1 VTGPRRYYVYMMTNR
16 SGTLY
21 AGITNDIA
29 RRVYEHQQKLM
40 PGFTSKYN
48 ISRLIWMEAFGSPTE
63 AIAREK
69 QIKGWTRAKK
79 LALIRSSNPQFRELN
94 LDDVPS

>member
-1 VTGPRRYYVYMMTNR
+1 MGQRRYYVYIMTNR

-29 RRVYEHQQKLM
+29 RRVHEHQQKLV

-48 ISRLIWMEAFGSPTE
+48 ISRLIWMEEFCSPTE

-79 LALIRSSNPQFRELN
+79 LAIIRSANPQFEELS
-94 LDDVPS
+94 LDDVSS